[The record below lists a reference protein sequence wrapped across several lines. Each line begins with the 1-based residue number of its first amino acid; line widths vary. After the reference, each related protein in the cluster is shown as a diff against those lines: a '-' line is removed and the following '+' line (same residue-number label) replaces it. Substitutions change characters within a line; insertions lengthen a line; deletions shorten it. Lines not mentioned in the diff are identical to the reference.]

1 MTTVQHL
8 LTLVTVTF
16 GVALASSPD
25 PVLALE
31 RDASRE
37 RQLARVQMHRNGLR
51 GLAYVSR
58 WEPDGSS
65 EPATITFERRGSFA
79 LPGDPEQNL
88 SSNLAPVDGD
98 GDGEFELV
106 QFLGSR
112 FIRAFSQDGKRLW
125 SVENPSGR
133 LHRLPYN
140 RDTVAV
146 LDVDGDGGQE
156 IVHCWVEPGSN
167 VKRLVARRGSDGKV
181 VRSAALTGDPA
192 SSECQVAA
200 FHVED
205 RERPLILVGRQ
216 VPAAG
221 AACPR
226 LWVDTWA
233 VTAAFDTELRPQW
246 QRSTCDA
253 GHYAWPLDEDED
265 GRAEAIFVGKHLLEP
280 DGKLECTL
288 PGWGDDH
295 LDSLL
300 VADLDPD
307 ESGHEAVAVGYS
319 GTRTYRAKDCR
330 PQGAISS
337 ARIPNAQ
344 SVNAAA
350 LNPETGAPTVFVRQ
364 RTFTDRRTAPRMLYR
379 LDQNRTE
386 IRWGFFE
393 STNKSQVPMQNGNLD
408 GAQAVE
414 DLVTGFGQVID
425 QNGRVRLSTAWY
437 WDLQGPAERN
447 LDPWDQ
453 WTNAPLVIDLD
464 GDGTDEIVTWGRRMV
479 AIGGLPREEE
489 D

>member
-1 MTTVQHL
+1 
-8 LTLVTVTF
+8 
-16 GVALASSPD
+16 
-25 PVLALE
+25 
-31 RDASRE
+31 
-37 RQLARVQMHRNGLR
+37 
-51 GLAYVSR
+51 
-58 WEPDGSS
+58 
-65 EPATITFERRGSFA
+65 
-79 LPGDPEQNL
+79 
-88 SSNLAPVDGD
+88 
-98 GDGEFELV
+98 
-106 QFLGSR
+106 
-112 FIRAFSQDGKRLW
+112 
-125 SVENPSGR
+125 
-133 LHRLPYN
+133 
-140 RDTVAV
+140 
-146 LDVDGDGGQE
+146 
-156 IVHCWVEPGSN
+156 
-167 VKRLVARRGSDGKV
+167 
-181 VRSAALTGDPA
+181 
-192 SSECQVAA
+192 
-200 FHVED
+200 
-205 RERPLILVGRQ
+205 
-216 VPAAG
+216 
-221 AACPR
+221 
-226 LWVDTWA
+226 
-233 VTAAFDTELRPQW
+233 
-246 QRSTCDA
+246 
-253 GHYAWPLDEDED
+253 LDEDED

-344 SVNAAA
+344 SVRAAV

-364 RTFTDRRTAPRMLYR
+364 KTITDRRTAPRMIYR
-379 LDQNRTE
+379 LDQSRAE

-393 STNKSQVPMQNGNLD
+393 TTNRSQVPMQNGNLD

-479 AIGGLPREEE
+479 AIGGLPRKEE